1 MGFSRISSF
10 LPKAFDRIDRHHT
23 LKKKQNTQSVEN
35 VLRQLIPSTSA
46 EYAVE
51 YYDGVMTIFT
61 ASNILKQKIHL
72 SEKNIKEGIQQQL
85 PTINISQIR
94 FKGPKL

>member
-1 MGFSRISSF
+1 MPR
-10 LPKAFDRIDRHHT
+10 AFDRIDKHHT
-23 LKKKQNTQSVEN
+23 LKKNQNTKSVEG
-35 VLRQLIPSTSA
+35 VLKQLISPTSA
-46 EYAVE
+46 EYSVE

-72 SEKNIKEGIQQQL
+72 SEKNIKEEIQRQF
-85 PTINISQIR
+85 PVINISQVR